1 MVINK
6 RLKSIIQICLV
17 ICLMVVPAMAATG
30 NATSGKDLIGNP
42 FTTFNSL
49 PDSTRNGI
57 LLVLGL
63 VFLGAL
69 IAVIIGI
76 MTAIGK
82 ASIGTTSQDA
92 KMKSEGVGAL
102 LSIAGIVLLAMIV
115 LGFVFW
121 YFQPGSL

>member
-1 MVINK
+1 MNRKIIS
-6 RLKSIIQICLV
+6 SILLI
-17 ICLMVVPAMAATG
+17 LMMAGTAMAAVG

-42 FTTFNSL
+42 FTTFNNL

-69 IAVIIGI
+69 IVVVIGI

-82 ASIGTTSQDA
+82 ASLGTTSQDA
-92 KMKSEGVGAL
+92 KIASSYHRNLAL
-102 LSIAGIVLLAMIV
+102 
-115 LGFVFW
+115 
-121 YFQPGSL
+121 Q